1 MTHVEIT
8 GPPQVDANYM
18 GRPIRVPLNRTP
30 DTTWQVRLSLA
41 PRSERI
47 RYAEVEGDAL
57 LVFPAHGWADR
68 EAEVLDMVMELID
81 HANRTYFEARRA
93 REEADARAGEE
104 RARAEQERE
113 GKLADWWQSRH
124 SG

>member
-1 MTHVEIT
+1 MTHVEIA
-8 GPPQVDANYM
+8 GAPRVDTNYM
-18 GRPIRVPLNRTP
+18 GRPIRVPLNRAP
-30 DTTWQVRLSLA
+30 DSTWQVRLSMA

-68 EAEVLDMVMELID
+68 EGEVLDVVLRMID
-81 HANRTYFEARRA
+81 HANRAYFEARRQ
-93 REEADARAGEE
+93 REAAETQSDED

-113 GKLADWWQSRH
+113 GKLADWWQSRQ

>member
-1 MTHVEIT
+1 MTHVEIA
-8 GPPQVDANYM
+8 GAPQVDTNYM

-30 DTTWQVRLSLA
+30 DSTWQVRLSMA

-47 RYAEVEGDAL
+47 RYAEVEGDSL

-68 EAEVLDMVMELID
+68 EGDVLDIVLRMID
-81 HANRTYFEARRA
+81 HANRSYFEARRQ
-93 REEADARAGEE
+93 REAAEAQSDED

-113 GKLADWWQSRH
+113 GKLADWWENRQS
-124 SG
+124 G